1 MASRTEIPLGQ
12 RATQPPLP
20 LPEAAGTSAPKCGLR
35 AIRFTIIYELLPV
48 LNDIQTTHDK
58 VAMRRREDYDCLF
71 DEKAWAVFWQGANAL
86 GFSLAGGV
94 VQIGGGALGD
104 EAAKAFLKSIGETLS
119 KGGDVANIMTRSYY
133 EVPVD
138 AAISKIREDQ
148 QPAQDREE
156 KQVMETRDQIL
167 RTTQGLG
174 QQESEQFSRATQS
187 R

>member
-1 MASRTEIPLGQ
+1 
-12 RATQPPLP
+12 
-20 LPEAAGTSAPKCGLR
+20 
-35 AIRFTIIYELLPV
+35 V
-48 LNDIQTTHDK
+48 
-58 VAMRRREDYDCLF
+58 
-71 DEKAWAVFWQGANAL
+71 

-94 VQIGGGALGD
+94 VQIAGGALGA
-104 EAAKAFLKSIGETLS
+104 EAAFLKSIGETLS
-119 KGGDVANIMTRSYY
+119 KGGDIANIMTRSYY

-167 RTTQGLG
+167 RTVQGLG